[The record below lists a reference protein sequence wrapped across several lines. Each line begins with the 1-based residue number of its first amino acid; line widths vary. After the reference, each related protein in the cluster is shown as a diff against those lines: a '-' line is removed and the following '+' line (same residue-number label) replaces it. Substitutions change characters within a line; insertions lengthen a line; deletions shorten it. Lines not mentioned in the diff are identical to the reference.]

1 MLERIKGIAQAAG
14 VLLLILSA
22 AALIACAG
30 QRAGLRPA
38 EAYEDKGIYTFSP
51 YRVLPHQEKNNSSGR
66 TQRMNPTKTVY
77 MVYYRA
83 VNGAGYQW
91 SRQVA
96 SKEAGYRAI
105 EQGER
110 VQRRVL
116 SIPAEG
122 TYITVDPKLSAED
135 YAGGLRRKYIWIM
148 SASGAYLLAWP
159 LGWALV
165 LRAKRRKR
173 RSDQWKDWE
182 ESHD

>member
-1 MLERIKGIAQAAG
+1 MERIKGLCRIG
-14 VLLLILSA
+14 GILLLILAA
-22 AALIACAG
+22 AALVACAG

-83 VNGAGYQW
+83 VNGEGYQW

-110 VQRRVL
+110 VRRRVL
-116 SIPAEG
+116 SIPEEG
-122 TYITVDPKLSAED
+122 IYITVDPKLSAES
-135 YAGGLRRKYIWIM
+135 YVSGLRQKYNLILGA
-148 SASGAYLLAWP
+148 SAAYLLAWP

-165 LRAKRRKR
+165 LRAKRRKKR
-173 RSDQWKDWE
+173 AETWKDWE

>member
-1 MLERIKGIAQAAG
+1 MERIKGLCRIG
-14 VLLLILSA
+14 GILLLILAA
-22 AALIACAG
+22 AALVACAG
-30 QRAGLRPA
+30 QWAGLRAP
-38 EAYEDKGIYTFSP
+38 EEYEDKGVYTFSP
-51 YRVLPHQEKNNSSGR
+51 YQVLPHQVKNNSSGR

-83 VNGAGYQW
+83 VSGAGYQW

-122 TYITVDPKLSAED
+122 TYITVDPNLSAES
-135 YAGGLRRKYIWIM
+135 YVSGLRQKYNLILGA
-148 SASGAYLLAWP
+148 SAAYLLAWP